1 MLNHVELLGR
11 LAQEPE
17 IRYTQGGAPVASFDL
32 AVQVPSKNKD
42 AAPDYI
48 PIVCWRERAEFC
60 GRYLSKGRQIV
71 VEGRISTRKWK
82 DEKTGQNRKAV
93 EVVASNIY
101 FATAM
106 EATQMAILSPPTTTD
121 SWTYRTT
128 DSFLLTNNTDRRTT
142 AGQTGGT
149 LRPNQ
154 KQTTKGGADSG
165 MDPNSPTTERPPQ
178 GAGCC

>member
-17 IRYTQGGAPVASFDL
+17 IRYTQSGTAVA
-32 AVQVPSKNKD
+32 SKNKD

-101 FATAM
+101 FA
-106 EATQMAILSPPTTTD
+106 D
-121 SWTYRTT
+121 SNGGNANGNPQPA
-128 DSFLLTNNTDRRTT
+128 NNDGFMDVPDD
-142 AGQTGGT
+142 GQ
-149 LRPNQ
+149 LPFN
-154 KQTTKGGADSG
+154 
-165 MDPNSPTTERPPQ
+165 
-178 GAGCC
+178 

>member
-17 IRYTQGGAPVASFDL
+17 IRYTQSGTAVASFDL

-101 FATAM
+101 FADSKGSSSARSQRTAM
-106 EATQMAILSPPTTTD
+106 SGTTT
-121 SWTYRTT
+121 RTGIAG
-128 DSFLLTNNTDRRTT
+128 SASRWKSERLRRSRKNTKNFYKED
-142 AGQTGGT
+142 
-149 LRPNQ
+149 
-154 KQTTKGGADSG
+154 
-165 MDPNSPTTERPPQ
+165 
-178 GAGCC
+178 

>member
-17 IRYTQGGAPVASFDL
+17 IRYTQSGTPVASFDL

-48 PIVCWRERAEFC
+48 P
-60 GRYLSKGRQIV
+60 IV

-101 FATAM
+101 FA
-106 EATQMAILSPPTTTD
+106 D
-121 SWTYRTT
+121 SNGGNANGN
-128 DSFLLTNNTDRRTT
+128 SQPANNDGFMDVPDD
-142 AGQTGGT
+142 GQ
-149 LRPNQ
+149 LPFN
-154 KQTTKGGADSG
+154 
-165 MDPNSPTTERPPQ
+165 
-178 GAGCC
+178 

>member
-1 MLNHVELLGR
+1 MWSFWAVWLRSLKSDTHR
-11 LAQEPE
+11 AAHQW
-17 IRYTQGGAPVASFDL
+17 RASTS
-32 AVQVPSKNKD
+32 PSKNKD

-101 FATAM
+101 FA
-106 EATQMAILSPPTTTD
+106 D
-121 SWTYRTT
+121 SNGGNANGNPQPA
-128 DSFLLTNNTDRRTT
+128 NNDGFMDIPDD
-142 AGQTGGT
+142 GQ
-149 LRPNQ
+149 LPFN
-154 KQTTKGGADSG
+154 
-165 MDPNSPTTERPPQ
+165 
-178 GAGCC
+178 